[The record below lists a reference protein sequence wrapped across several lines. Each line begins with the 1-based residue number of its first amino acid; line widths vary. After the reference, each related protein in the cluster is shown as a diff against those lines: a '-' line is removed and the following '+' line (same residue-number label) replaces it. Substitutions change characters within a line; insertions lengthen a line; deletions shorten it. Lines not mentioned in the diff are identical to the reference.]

1 MNCITNVKV
10 KMQERIV
17 LLMKSLGLNPTQ
29 FADEIGVQRSSISH
43 ILSGRNNPSLD
54 IVTKILNRFK
64 EVDSNWLILGK
75 GSLFSK
81 SEEKTS
87 KESNIETSEHS
98 ESNKKAFSNSL
109 FDDIQEDITPKHD
122 LNKIGDLER
131 KIELLEKKYKEKD
144 VLSSN
149 DDEKLPEIKTTDS
162 NFNNVIAEN
171 LVVNEENNTKETI
184 NTILTPAVESKT
196 KHIKRLIVFYSDNT
210 FEELPKN

>member
-1 MNCITNVKV
+1 M
-10 KMQERIV
+10 
-17 LLMKSLGLNPTQ
+17 
-29 FADEIGVQRSSISH
+29 
-43 ILSGRNNPSLD
+43 
-54 IVTKILNRFK
+54 
-64 EVDSNWLILGK
+64 
-75 GSLFSK
+75 
-81 SEEKTS
+81 
-87 KESNIETSEHS
+87 
-98 ESNKKAFSNSL
+98 
-109 FDDIQEDITPKHD
+109 
-122 LNKIGDLER
+122 
-131 KIELLEKKYKEKD
+131 EKKYKEKD

>member
-81 SEEKTS
+81 SEEKIS
-87 KESNIETSEHS
+87 KESNFETSEYS

-131 KIELLEKKYKEKD
+131 KIELLERKYKEKD
-144 VLSSN
+144 VPINSS
-149 DDEKLPEIKTTDS
+149 DEKIPEIKTTDS

>member
-1 MNCITNVKV
+1 
-10 KMQERIV
+10 
-17 LLMKSLGLNPTQ
+17 MKSFGLNPTQ

-81 SEEKTS
+81 SEEKIS

-98 ESNKKAFSNSL
+98 ESNKKTFSNSL

>member
-1 MNCITNVKV
+1 
-10 KMQERIV
+10 MQERIV

-81 SEEKTS
+81 SEEKIS
-87 KESNIETSEHS
+87 KESNFETSEYS

-171 LVVNEENNTKETI
+171 VVVNEENNTKETI

>member
-1 MNCITNVKV
+1 MKTNNYKKIIEKAHDVTIFMAIPLIILALGSIFIGYFTKDLIIGLGNIT
-10 KMQERIV
+10 
-17 LLMKSLGLNPTQ
+17 
-29 FADEIGVQRSSISH
+29 
-43 ILSGRNNPSLD
+43 
-54 IVTKILNRFK
+54 
-64 EVDSNWLILGK
+64 
-75 GSLFSK
+75 
-81 SEEKTS
+81 
-87 KESNIETSEHS
+87 
-98 ESNKKAFSNSL
+98 FSNSI
-109 FDDIQEDITPKHD
+109 FDYIQEDITPKHD

-131 KIELLEKKYKEKD
+131 KNELLEKKYKEKD

-184 NTILTPAVESKT
+184 NTILTPALESKT

>member
-1 MNCITNVKV
+1 
-10 KMQERIV
+10 MQERIV

-81 SEEKTS
+81 SDEKIS
-87 KESNIETSEHS
+87 KESNFASSELP
-98 ESNKKAFSNSL
+98 ESNKKGFSDSL
-109 FDDIQEDITPKHD
+109 FDDFQEDISPKHD

-144 VLSSN
+144 ILISN
-149 DDEKLPEIKTTDS
+149 DDEKLPEIKTIDPS
-162 NFNNVIAEN
+162 FNEILKEKVI
-171 LVVNEENNTKETI
+171 VTEENNIKESVNATI
-184 NTILTPAVESKT
+184 TPEVENKP

>member
-1 MNCITNVKV
+1 
-10 KMQERIV
+10 
-17 LLMKSLGLNPTQ
+17 MKSLGLNPTQ

-81 SEEKTS
+81 SDEKIS
-87 KESNIETSEHS
+87 KESNFASSELP
-98 ESNKKAFSNSL
+98 ESNKKGFSDSL
-109 FDDIQEDITPKHD
+109 FDDFQEDITPKHD
-122 LNKIGDLER
+122 LNKIGDLEK
-131 KIELLEKKYKEKD
+131 KIELLERKYKEKD
-144 VLSSN
+144 VSINRSN
-149 DDEKLPEIKTTDS
+149 DMVSEIKTTDS
-162 NFNNVIAEN
+162 SFNDMFKEK
-171 LVVNEENNTKETI
+171 VVAKEENNTQETI
-184 NTILTPAVESKT
+184 NTIITPAVESKT

>member
-1 MNCITNVKV
+1 
-10 KMQERIV
+10 
-17 LLMKSLGLNPTQ
+17 MKSLGLNPTQ

-81 SEEKTS
+81 SEEKIS
-87 KESNIETSEHS
+87 KESNFETSEYS
-98 ESNKKAFSNSL
+98 ESNKKAFSDSL

-131 KIELLEKKYKEKD
+131 KIELLERKYKEKD
-144 VLSSN
+144 VPINSS
-149 DDEKLPEIKTTDS
+149 DEKIPEIKTTDS
-162 NFNNVIAEN
+162 NFKDVIAEKV
-171 LVVNEENNTKETI
+171 VVNEENNTKETI

>member
-1 MNCITNVKV
+1 
-10 KMQERIV
+10 
-17 LLMKSLGLNPTQ
+17 MKSLGLNPTQ

-98 ESNKKAFSNSL
+98 ESNKKTFSNSL

-171 LVVNEENNTKETI
+171 VVVNAENNTKETI

>member
-1 MNCITNVKV
+1 
-10 KMQERIV
+10 MQERIV

-81 SEEKTS
+81 SDEKNL
-87 KESNIETSEHS
+87 KETKIESSELSNI
-98 ESNKKAFSNSL
+98 NKKGFSDSL
-109 FDDIQEDITPKHD
+109 FDEIQEDISPIQD
-122 LNKIGDLER
+122 LKKIGDLER
-131 KIELLEKKYKEKD
+131 KIEILENKYKEKD
-144 VLSSN
+144 VLNIPNKNIIEETKLTVSN
-149 DDEKLPEIKTTDS
+149 INNIIK
-162 NFNNVIAEN
+162 EN
-171 LVVNEENNTKETI
+171 TVSDNDNIIPKETENKTASNI
-184 NTILTPAVESKT
+184 VENKP